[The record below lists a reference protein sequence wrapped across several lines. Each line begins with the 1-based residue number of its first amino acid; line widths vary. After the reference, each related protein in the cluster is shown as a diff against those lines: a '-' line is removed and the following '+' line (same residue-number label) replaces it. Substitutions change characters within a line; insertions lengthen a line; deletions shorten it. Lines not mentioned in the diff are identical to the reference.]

1 MASNMEAEI
10 VDESPVVQWSQEQRW
25 PLEGEPVCLVCGRY
39 GEYILDETEDDVC
52 SIECKKKRL
61 ESLRRKPE
69 MSLEHKSSATS
80 ETSSLSSSSM
90 TPEQLEEFYKKV
102 SGPWPF
108 IFVGHVG
115 CHMMVT

>member
-1 MASNMEAEI
+1 MASNMEVEV
-10 VDESPVVQWSQEQRW
+10 VDECPVVQWSQEQRW

-61 ESLRRKPE
+61 ESLRKRPE
-69 MSLEHKSSATS
+69 MSLEHKSAATS
-80 ETSSLSSSSM
+80 ETSSLTSSRM

-102 SGPWPF
+102 SDCF